1 MLQFVRLMIGNS
13 SSGIMETASFALP
26 TVNVGLRQKG
36 RERPH
41 NVLDVGAERALI
53 LNEIRKASSPEF
65 SQALQ
70 GMQNPYGDGNASER
84 IVDVLTHL
92 PDRNK
97 LLMKH
102 APAQDAS

>member
-1 MLQFVRLMIGNS
+1 
-13 SSGIMETASFALP
+13 
-26 TVNVGLRQKG
+26 
-36 RERPH
+36 
-41 NVLDVGAERALI
+41 
-53 LNEIRKASSPEF
+53 
-65 SQALQ
+65 
-70 GMQNPYGDGNASER
+70 MQNPYGDGNASER